1 VGILKERQKAEGNR
15 QRVEG
20 EEPRAFGRRDF
31 LLLPFAF
38 CLLPS
43 AIRASRATRETPAD
57 AWPQFRG
64 NPNLTGYSTSGV
76 ARNLR
81 LLWSVDAG
89 ESVESSAAV
98 VGGAVY
104 VGTQRGE
111 LVSVNLG
118 DGRERWRYNAGNPIG
133 ESSPAVAGGVVYV
146 GDLSGVLHAV
156 SADTGQKVWTFKTVG
171 EIKSSPVVTGTRV
184 IVGSYDTHLYCV
196 SAAQGRLLWKLKTRG
211 QVHSTAGV
219 ADGLAYVAGCD
230 EILRAV
236 RVATGREEF
245 QVHSGAYTGASPALF
260 EGNAFYGTFNNE
272 VLGVN
277 LVARKIGWRYQN
289 RDRQFP
295 YYSSAGFAGGRVVI
309 GGRDKM
315 VHSLDAWTGREFW
328 SFGTQA
334 RVESSPAL
342 ADGRVFVGSND
353 GRLYVL
359 AFDDGRR
366 LADFNLGAPVSA
378 SPAIASGRVVDGA
391 QDGKL
396 PWFGSSIDSR
406 QSKRECLKETE
417 AASNETRRLR
427 FFTAV
432 CTRVR
437 LTGGFGRWRSEIILR
452 ARVVIHILP
461 PPTQPRGSRPR
472 LCSTVLRICSQ
483 KDRSRR
489 SG

>member
-1 VGILKERQKAEGNR
+1 VGVLKEQKAEGER
-15 QRVEG
+15 RKRCKEEAHASGEG
-20 EEPRAFGRRDF
+20 LRAFGRRDF

-43 AIRASRATRETPAD
+43 AVRANWANREAPAD

-64 NPNLTGYSTSGV
+64 NPLLTGYSSSGV
-76 ARNLR
+76 AGNLR

-133 ESSPAVAGGVVYV
+133 ESSPAVARGVVYV
-146 GDLSGVLHAV
+146 GDLGGVLHAV
-156 SADTGQKVWTFKTVG
+156 RADTGQKVWTFKTGG
-171 EIKSSPVVTGTRV
+171 EIKSSPVVSGARV

-196 SAAQGRLLWKLKTRG
+196 SAANGRPLWKLKTRG

-236 RVATGREEF
+236 RVATGREAF

-277 LVARKIGWRYQN
+277 LVARKVGWRYQN

-295 YYSSAGFAGGRVVI
+295 FYSSAAIAGERVFV

-315 VHSLDAWTGREFW
+315 VHCLDPWTGREFW
-328 SFGTQA
+328 SMGTQA
-334 RVESSPAL
+334 RVESSPAV

-359 AFDDGRR
+359 AFGDGRR

-378 SPAIASGRVVDGA
+378 SPAIASGRVVVGS

-396 PWFGSSIDSR
+396 HCFG
-406 QSKRECLKETE
+406 
-417 AASNETRRLR
+417 
-427 FFTAV
+427 
-432 CTRVR
+432 
-437 LTGGFGRWRSEIILR
+437 
-452 ARVVIHILP
+452 
-461 PPTQPRGSRPR
+461 
-472 LCSTVLRICSQ
+472 
-483 KDRSRR
+483 
-489 SG
+489 

>member
-1 VGILKERQKAEGNR
+1 
-15 QRVEG
+15 VEEAHLDR
-20 EEPRAFGRRDF
+20 EESRGVGRRDF
-31 LLLPFAF
+31 LLSTFAL

-43 AIRASRATRETPAD
+43 SARGSWGNGEAPAD

-64 NPNLTGYSTSGV
+64 NPLLTGYSPSRV
-76 ARNLR
+76 AGNLR
-81 LLWSVDAG
+81 LLWSMDAG

-111 LVSVNLG
+111 LVSVNLS
-118 DGRERWRYNAGNPIG
+118 DGRERWRYGAGNPIG
-133 ESSPAVAGGVVYV
+133 ESSPSVARGVVYV
-146 GDLSGVLHAV
+146 GDLGGVLHAV
-156 SADTGQKVWTFKTVG
+156 RADNGQKVWTFKTGG
-171 EIKSSPVVTGTRV
+171 EIKSSPIVAGARV

-196 SAAQGRLLWKLKTRG
+196 SAANGKLLWKLKTRG
-211 QVHSTAGV
+211 QVHATAGV
-219 ADGLAYVAGCD
+219 AEGLAYVAGCD

-236 RVATGREEF
+236 RVATGREAF
-245 QVHSGAYTGASPALF
+245 QVHSGAYTGASPALH

-277 LVARKIGWRYQN
+277 LVGRKIGWRYQN

-295 YYSSAGFAGGRVVI
+295 FYSSAGFAGGRVVV
-309 GGRDKM
+309 GGRDKL

-359 AFDDGRR
+359 NFDDGRR

-378 SPAIASGRVVDGA
+378 SPAIASGRVVVGA

-396 PWFGSSIDSR
+396 HCFG
-406 QSKRECLKETE
+406 
-417 AASNETRRLR
+417 
-427 FFTAV
+427 
-432 CTRVR
+432 
-437 LTGGFGRWRSEIILR
+437 
-452 ARVVIHILP
+452 
-461 PPTQPRGSRPR
+461 
-472 LCSTVLRICSQ
+472 
-483 KDRSRR
+483 
-489 SG
+489 

>member
-1 VGILKERQKAEGNR
+1 MGILKGSRKSEVGSQQSG
-15 QRVEG
+15 G
-20 EEPRAFGRRDF
+20 EEARALGRREF
-31 LLLPFAF
+31 LLLPLAA

-43 AIRASRATRETPAD
+43 SARASWAGGEAPAD

-64 NPNLTGYSTSGV
+64 NPLLTGYSTSRV
-76 ARNLR
+76 AGNLR
-81 LLWSVDAG
+81 LLWSVEAG

-104 VGTQRGE
+104 VGTQKGE
-111 LVSVNLG
+111 LLSVNLG
-118 DGRERWRYNAGNPIG
+118 DGRERWRYNAENPVG
-133 ESSPAVAGGVVYV
+133 ESSPAVARGVVYV
-146 GDLSGVLHAV
+146 GDLGGVLHAV
-156 SADTGQKVWTFKTVG
+156 RADTGQRVWTFKTGG

-184 IVGSYDTHLYCV
+184 LVGSYDTHLYCV
-196 SAAQGRLLWKLKTRG
+196 SAANGKLLWKLKTRG
-211 QVHSTAGV
+211 QVHATPGV

-230 EILRAV
+230 EIMRAV
-236 RVATGREEF
+236 RVATGREAF
-245 QVHSGAYTGASPALF
+245 QIHSGAYTGASPALF

-295 YYSSAGFAGGRVVI
+295 FYSSAGFAGGRVVV

-359 AFDDGRR
+359 RFDDGRR

-378 SPAIASGRVVDGA
+378 SPAIASGRVVVGS

-396 PWFGSSIDSR
+396 HCFG
-406 QSKRECLKETE
+406 
-417 AASNETRRLR
+417 
-427 FFTAV
+427 
-432 CTRVR
+432 
-437 LTGGFGRWRSEIILR
+437 
-452 ARVVIHILP
+452 
-461 PPTQPRGSRPR
+461 
-472 LCSTVLRICSQ
+472 
-483 KDRSRR
+483 
-489 SG
+489 

>member
-1 VGILKERQKAEGNR
+1 MGLLKRSQKSEVRSQKSGVKEAHLDREGS
-15 QRVEG
+15 
-20 EEPRAFGRRDF
+20 RACGRRDF
-31 LLLPFAF
+31 LLLPFAL

-43 AIRASRATRETPAD
+43 SARGSWAGGEAPAD

-64 NPNLTGYSTSGV
+64 NPLLTGYSTSRV
-76 ARNLR
+76 AGNLR

-111 LVSVNLG
+111 LVSVNLA

-133 ESSPAVAGGVVYV
+133 ESSPSVARGVVYV
-146 GDLSGVLHAV
+146 GDLGGVLHAV
-156 SADTGQKVWTFKTVG
+156 RADDGQRAWTFKTGG
-171 EIKSSPVVTGTRV
+171 EVKSSPVVTGARV

-196 SAAQGRLLWKLKTRG
+196 AAANGKLLWKLKTRG

-236 RVATGREEF
+236 RVATGREAF
-245 QVHSGAYTGASPALF
+245 QVHSGAYTGASPALH

-277 LVARKIGWRYQN
+277 LAARKVGWRYQN

-295 YYSSAGFAGGRVVI
+295 FYSSAGFAGGRVVV
-309 GGRDKM
+309 GGRDKL

-378 SPAIASGRVVDGA
+378 SPAIASGRVVVGS

-396 PWFGSSIDSR
+396 HCFG
-406 QSKRECLKETE
+406 
-417 AASNETRRLR
+417 
-427 FFTAV
+427 
-432 CTRVR
+432 
-437 LTGGFGRWRSEIILR
+437 
-452 ARVVIHILP
+452 
-461 PPTQPRGSRPR
+461 
-472 LCSTVLRICSQ
+472 
-483 KDRSRR
+483 
-489 SG
+489 

>member
-1 VGILKERQKAEGNR
+1 MGLLNRISNLKSQISDSEARSQKEG
-15 QRVEG
+15 G
-20 EEPRAFGRRDF
+20 EESRTGPAGSRGLRRRDF
-31 LLLPFAF
+31 LLLPLAGL
-38 CLLPS
+38 LLPS
-43 AIRASRATRETPAD
+43 AARASWGNTEAPAD
-57 AWPQFRG
+57 GWPQFRG
-64 NPNLTGYSTSGV
+64 NPLLTGYSPSRV
-76 ARNLR
+76 AGNLR
-81 LLWSVDAG
+81 RLWSVDAG

-98 VGGAVY
+98 AGGAVY

-111 LVSVNLG
+111 LVSVNLD

-133 ESSPAVAGGVVYV
+133 ESSPAVARGVVYV
-146 GDLSGVLHAV
+146 GDLGGVLHAV
-156 SADTGQKVWTFKTVG
+156 RADNGQRVWTFKTGG
-171 EIKSSPVVTGTRV
+171 EIKASPVVSGSRV

-196 SAAQGRLLWKLKTRG
+196 SAANGRQLWKLKTRG
-211 QVHSTAGV
+211 QVHATAGV

-236 RVATGREEF
+236 RVATGREAF
-245 QVHSGAYTGASPALF
+245 QVHSGAYTGASPALY

-277 LVARKIGWRYQN
+277 LAARKVGWRYQN

-295 YYSSAGFAGGRVVI
+295 YYSSAGFAGGRVVV

-328 SFGTQA
+328 AFGTQA

-359 AFDDGRR
+359 RFDDGRR

-378 SPAIASGRVVDGA
+378 SPAIASGRVVVGS

-396 PWFGSSIDSR
+396 HCFG
-406 QSKRECLKETE
+406 
-417 AASNETRRLR
+417 
-427 FFTAV
+427 
-432 CTRVR
+432 
-437 LTGGFGRWRSEIILR
+437 
-452 ARVVIHILP
+452 
-461 PPTQPRGSRPR
+461 
-472 LCSTVLRICSQ
+472 
-483 KDRSRR
+483 
-489 SG
+489 

>member
-1 VGILKERQKAEGNR
+1 VGVLNKISNLKFQILNSEAHGQEAES
-15 QRVEG
+15 

-31 LLLPFAF
+31 LLLPLAF
-38 CLLPS
+38 GLLPS
-43 AIRASRATRETPAD
+43 AARASWANGEAPAD

-64 NPNLTGYSTSGV
+64 NPLLTGYSTSRV
-76 ARNLR
+76 AGNMR
-81 LLWSVDAG
+81 LLWSMDAG

-111 LVSVNLG
+111 LVSVNFA

-133 ESSPAVAGGVVYV
+133 ESSPAVARGVVYV
-146 GDLSGVLHAV
+146 GDLGGVLHAV
-156 SADTGQKVWTFKTVG
+156 RADNGQVVWTFKTGG
-171 EIKSSPVVTGTRV
+171 EIKSSPVVSGTRV
-184 IVGSYDTHLYCV
+184 LVGSYDKHLYCV
-196 SAAQGRLLWKLKTRG
+196 SAINGRLLWKLQTRG
-211 QVHSTAGV
+211 QVHATAGV
-219 ADGLAYVAGCD
+219 ADGLAYVTGCD

-236 RVATGREEF
+236 RVSTGREAF
-245 QVHSGAYTGASPALF
+245 QVLSGAYTGASPALH

-277 LVARKIGWRYQN
+277 LAARRIGWRYQN

-295 YYSSAGFAGGRVVI
+295 FYSSAGFAGGRVVV

-353 GRLYVL
+353 GRFYVL

-378 SPAIASGRVVDGA
+378 SPAIASGRVVVGA

-396 PWFGSSIDSR
+396 HCFG
-406 QSKRECLKETE
+406 
-417 AASNETRRLR
+417 
-427 FFTAV
+427 
-432 CTRVR
+432 
-437 LTGGFGRWRSEIILR
+437 
-452 ARVVIHILP
+452 
-461 PPTQPRGSRPR
+461 
-472 LCSTVLRICSQ
+472 
-483 KDRSRR
+483 
-489 SG
+489 